1 MLSDETYFCPACNAT
16 ASPLEARTALYR
28 CPHCSRGYLIAR
40 HPLPGIVR
48 AVQPQGLAV
57 EPDAQEAENSPP
69 QSDESDVIRGR
80 VHAPPTSLD
89 EALWAALPGRRQ
101 ARAQVMEAD
110 ANTSPPPEESS
121 SASAPT
127 EPPSPKPKLHATPT
141 VVLVLPPPY
150 NEIDAT
156 AMEQMAA
163 TFSGLPSP
171 VSLEIAGEQGQR
183 RMLVRGAAAAVK
195 SVVKQLYGV
204 YRQVGA
210 ETLGPSED
218 PATTFDALNQFTIA
232 AYLQPAGPEF
242 LSLRTWR
249 EFEGNDP
256 LNPLLGAFDG
266 LGPSE
271 TALSQIILHGAAP
284 ERWAEPHLKQLVAL
298 KRRGYGAEVPAPT
311 HHIVGFAG
319 STVVLIVSVLLGLWA
334 YGDWHRWLVV
344 APVLLILAL
353 AAFGLFRL
361 SGNPWAKTLDE
372 EAAAKLR
379 DPAFRI
385 ELRVFACAPTE
396 ARAREI
402 LDQVIAAYRLF
413 NTTSGNQLRA
423 VDPGQ
428 PLHPADLSPAEK
440 IKPALLSVKEVAG
453 LWHMPVGESLELVGR
468 QTYECLLPL
477 PRDVAHLDG
486 ALIGMSRKGDH
497 EIRVHLSPE
506 ALQRN
511 LFIIGKTQHGK
522 STFMEHVAAHW
533 MRDPG
538 RSVLIVDPHG
548 DLARRVVGLVPPERV
563 NDVVYIDL
571 SDATQSV
578 GLNLLD
584 VSGGADPDDVAETFV
599 DVGKALWQKYW
610 GPRMLI
616 PLGFGLR
623 ALAHANLRR
632 PPERQYTI
640 LALATL
646 LMCDSDVRAKFL
658 RAEVPMDERP
668 DVFRYFVGE
677 YADGSAYQ
685 REQVIS
691 PVLSKAHAFE
701 RSAVIRRLD
710 FVQELLG
717 RFSAG
722 LGMRPDRVVPLREHA
737 VLDQTDGLLLLGCHF
752 DFGQVAFPIQI
763 GDAAQASFGG
773 GCPNELQDRLETDQ
787 WLASP
792 VGTDMIEQPM
802 LNPVPFRSAGRVMCD
817 NDRQA
822 DFVCQALQF
831 PFPQPAAIAIGP
843 APVGLNQQLGRIGIG
858 RPALGVP
865 PAPNDIDSKL
875 SRLMRD
881 TYADETPIAG
891 HIVDPIRNRLAIGI
905 AGKISG
911 QHRACFAAPGAP
923 GVLEIADQFLL
934 LGIHA
939 NCRLFS
945 LQKRASLAGQIA
957 HLLVS
962 VGILS
967 FAAFLAIVAQR
978 VTQLLQQTPDGF
990 TADLK
995 LLATQLFN
1003 QLAQRLTDPLRAV
1016 DGVAR
1021 RRILQQPA
1029 QCFKELGSFF
1039 SIVGRPAPARRTPG
1053 VRSVRRISSRPARMV
1068 MRLRPV
1074 IS

>member
-40 HPLPGIVR
+40 HPLPSIVR

-210 ETLGPSED
+210 EILGPSED

-311 HHIVGFAG
+311 HQIVGFAG

-701 RSAVIRRLD
+701 RSAVIRRLVGQPRSTLSLFEAIRQHKIIILNTNSGVLGDDLAGFIGSLFLNVMRRVITRQTMLPRHERVQVSVAADEFQTMTGTD
-710 FVQELLG
+710 FGTLLG
-717 RFSAG
+717 ELQKNGGNFV
-722 LGMRPDRVVPLREHA
+722 LGTQSL
-737 VLDQTDGLLLLGCHF
+737 DGLRRIDESGALTGMIF
-752 DFGQVAFPIQI
+752 AGVATTVALRVNSE
-763 GDAAQASFGG
+763 DA
-773 GCPNELQDRLETDQ
+773 R
-787 WLASP
+787 
-792 VGTDMIEQPM
+792 
-802 LNPVPFRSAGRVMCD
+802 
-817 NDRQA
+817 
-822 DFVCQALQF
+822 
-831 PFPQPAAIAIGP
+831 
-843 APVGLNQQLGRIGIG
+843 
-858 RPALGVP
+858 
-865 PAPNDIDSKL
+865 
-875 SRLMRD
+875 
-881 TYADETPIAG
+881 
-891 HIVDPIRNRLAIGI
+891 
-905 AGKISG
+905 
-911 QHRACFAAPGAP
+911 
-923 GVLEIADQFLL
+923 
-934 LGIHA
+934 
-939 NCRLFS
+939 
-945 LQKRASLAGQIA
+945 
-957 HLLVS
+957 LLVE
-962 VGILS
+962 GEL
-967 FAAFLAIVAQR
+967 
-978 VTQLLQQTPDGF
+978 D
-990 TADLK
+990 
-995 LLATQLFN
+995 
-1003 QLAQRLTDPLRAV
+1003 V
-1016 DGVAR
+1016 D
-1021 RRILQQPA
+1021 
-1029 QCFKELGSFF
+1029 
-1039 SIVGRPAPARRTPG
+1039 
-1053 VRSVRRISSRPARMV
+1053 
-1068 MRLRPV
+1068 RLRPESLVNLPPHVAYVKTIDGDGETIPVFSVEIALPRTPDARIIAEVLARRAAYTVSADEADRLSKFSLSAFDEEHQARAAKGDPESLGSEGRAAASVIENAQEPPRSAQRRAGRDDLAVSQAQAV
-1074 IS
+1074 ISDQQRADNIAEDRPKADLPGWAAGFGNVSAALKKKRT